1 MFKRLFAGALFA
13 GLGAGALA
21 ALIELTFVVPLI
33 HEGEMYETGALIHF
47 GAAGSQE
54 HVHEEADAAAPA
66 TAGAVA
72 LTDVAPVAEAEADHD
87 HSGHDHGGAPEN
99 PLTRAIST
107 TGFFMVSY
115 TGFALLL
122 LAGFALAERAGHSV
136 NARSGVIWG
145 LCGFFALQL
154 APAFGLPPELPGGSG
169 AALEA
174 RQVWWAACV
183 ASTAG
188 GLALLAFGRNA
199 LALGAGAVLLA
210 APHLIGAPTA
220 AFAGVAPPEL
230 SAHFTAR
237 VLGAG
242 AVCWA
247 LLGTIAGAIW
257 SPKA

>member
-33 HEGEMYETGALIHF
+33 HEGELYETGALIHF
-47 GAAGSQE
+47 GAAESQD
-54 HVHEEADAAAPA
+54 HDRPEEAA
-66 TAGAVA
+66 TPGAVA
-72 LTDVAPVAEAEADHD
+72 LTTVAPDTAQAADHD
-87 HSGHDHGGAPEN
+87 HSTHDHGAAPD
-99 PLTRAIST
+99 PLARAPGT
-107 TGFFMVSY
+107 VGFFLVSY

-122 LAGFALAERAGHSV
+122 IAGFALAQRAGHSV
-136 NARSGVIWG
+136 SARSGVIWG

-154 APAFGLPPELPGGSG
+154 APAFGLPPELPGAAG

-174 RQVWWAACV
+174 RQIWWGVCV
-183 ASTAG
+183 LSTAG
-188 GLALLAFGRNA
+188 GLALLAFGRTA

-220 AFAGVAPPEL
+220 AYAGVVPPEL

-242 AVCWA
+242 AVSWA

-257 SPKA
+257 AKDP

>member
-13 GLGAGALA
+13 GLGTGALA

-33 HEGEMYETGALIHF
+33 HEGELYETGALVHF

-54 HVHEEADAAAPA
+54 QDHSEATPS
-66 TAGAVA
+66 AVP
-72 LTDVAPVAEAEADHD
+72 LTDVLPDIE
-87 HSGHDHGGAPEN
+87 HGQDDAITSESSQ
-99 PLTRAIST
+99 TRAIGT
-107 TGFFMVSY
+107 LGFFLVSY

-122 LAGFALAERAGHSV
+122 IAGFALAERAGHRV
-136 NARSGVIWG
+136 TARSGVIWG
-145 LCGFFALQL
+145 LCGFAALQL
-154 APAFGLPPELPGGSG
+154 APAFGLPPELPGGQG

-174 RQVWWAACV
+174 RQLWWTACV
-183 ASTAG
+183 LATAG
-188 GLALLAFGRNA
+188 GIGLLAVGRTA
-199 LALGAGAVLLA
+199 LALGAGAILLA
-210 APHLIGAPTA
+210 APHLLGAPTA
-220 AFAGVAPPEL
+220 AYAGVAPPEL

-257 SPKA
+257 ARDS

>member
-33 HEGEMYETGALIHF
+33 HEGELYESGVLIHF

-54 HVHEEADAAAPA
+54 ADQSE
-66 TAGAVA
+66 TAVTPGAVA
-72 LTDVAPVAEAEADHD
+72 LTDIASEPEAEA
-87 HSGHDHGGAPEN
+87 GHDHDDAAVS
-99 PLTRAIST
+99 PLTRALRT
-107 TGFFMVSY
+107 VGYFLVCY

-122 LAGFALAERAGHSV
+122 IAGFALAERAGHSV
-136 NARSGVIWG
+136 TARSGAIWG

-154 APAFGLPPELPGGSG
+154 APAFGLPPELPGGAG

-174 RQVWWAACV
+174 RQVWWVACV
-183 ASTAG
+183 LATAG
-188 GLALLAFGRNA
+188 GLALLAFGRTA
-199 LALGAGAVLLA
+199 LALGAGAVMIA
-210 APHLIGAPTA
+210 APHLFGTPTA

-257 SPKA
+257 ARDAQPRQT